1 MKSLHDSG
9 FKLVKYDKR
18 RGLNMPIKRAI
29 DKIPGGMMIIPLL
42 IGAILRTVFPHL
54 ADNTVFKSSFTGGL
68 LTSAS
73 TLLAAFY
80 ICLGSTIEFKA
91 TGYILKKG
99 IALWLGKVA
108 LAAVIGLVIKAVVP
122 DQNHMFLG
130 LSALAIVAA
139 FSDTNGGLY
148 MALMGQFGKRAED
161 IAAYSI
167 MSLES
172 GPFFTMLILGV
183 AGLAS
188 FPLMSFV
195 YAILPLIIGMVLGN
209 LDIEMRKF
217 LSQGQNVLIPLF
229 ALALGFGINLKN
241 VISAGVSG
249 LILGLAV
256 VVITGLVLVA
266 LDRVT
271 GGTGL
276 AGIAAAST
284 AGNAAAVPVAVAAV
298 YAEYKG
304 IAATATVQVA
314 AAVIVTSILVP
325 ILTAWFS
332 KRDDG
337 KATAEATMQ
346 T

>member
-1 MKSLHDSG
+1 
-9 FKLVKYDKR
+9 
-18 RGLNMPIKRAI
+18 MPIKRGLE
-29 DKIPGGMMIIPLL
+29 KIPGGMMIIPLL
-42 IGAILRTVFPHL
+42 IGAVLRTIFPGL
-54 ADNTVFKSSFTGGL
+54 ADNPVFKSSFTGGL
-68 LTSAS
+68 FLGAS

-91 TGYILKKG
+91 AGYILKKG
-99 IALWLGKVA
+99 VALWVGKVG
-108 LAAVIGLVIKAVVP
+108 LAAIIGLLIKFTVP

-148 MALMGQFGKRAED
+148 MALMGQFGKKSED
-161 IAAYSI
+161 VAAYSI

-183 AGLAS
+183 AGLAA
-188 FPLMSFV
+188 FPLMAFV

-209 LDIEMRKF
+209 LDVDMRKF
-217 LSQGQNVLIPLF
+217 LSPAQGVLIPMF

-241 VISAGVSG
+241 VVQAGLSG
-249 LILGLAV
+249 ILLGLAV
-256 VVITGLVLVA
+256 VVITGIVLVL
-266 LDRVT
+266 LDKLT

-276 AGIAAAST
+276 GGIAAAST

-298 YAEYKG
+298 YAGYRG

-325 ILTAWFS
+325 IVTAWFS
-332 KRDDG
+332 RRRERREL
-337 KATAEATMQ
+337 ATGAIRQ
-346 T
+346 

>member
-1 MKSLHDSG
+1 LQ
-9 FKLVKYDKR
+9 
-18 RGLNMPIKRAI
+18 IKKVI
-29 DKIPGGMMIIPLL
+29 DKIPGGMMILPLL
-42 IGAILRTVFPHL
+42 TGAIIRTIWPHL

-68 LTSAS
+68 MTSAGA
-73 TLLAAFY
+73 LLAVFY

-91 TGYILKKG
+91 AGYILKKG
-99 IALWLGKVA
+99 VSLWAGKIL
-108 LAAVIGLVIKAVVP
+108 LAAVIGLLIKTMAP
-122 DQNHMFLG
+122 DQNHMILG
-130 LSALAIVAA
+130 LSALAIIAA

-161 IAAYSI
+161 VAAYSI

-188 FPLMSFV
+188 FPMMAFV
-195 YAILPLIIGMVLGN
+195 YAILPLVVGMILGN
-209 LDIEMRKF
+209 LDVEMRKF
-217 LSQGQNVLIPLF
+217 LAQGQSVMIPMF
-229 ALALGFGINLKN
+229 AFALGFGINLKN
-241 VISAGVSG
+241 VISAGASG
-249 LILGLAV
+249 LLLGLAV
-256 VVITGLVLVA
+256 VIVTGIVLVI
-266 LDRVT
+266 LDRVS

-298 YAEYKG
+298 YAGYKG
-304 IAATATVQVA
+304 VAATATVQVA

-332 KRDDG
+332 KRADKKSNRTG
-337 KATAEATMQ
+337 GTTLKVS
-346 T
+346 